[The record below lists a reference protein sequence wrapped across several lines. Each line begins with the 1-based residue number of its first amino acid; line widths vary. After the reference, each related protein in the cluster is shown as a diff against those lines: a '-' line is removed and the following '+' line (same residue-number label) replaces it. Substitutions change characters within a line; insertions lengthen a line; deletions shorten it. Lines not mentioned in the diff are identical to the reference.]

1 MEHASVHPTLRTS
14 LAAVRGLVVARR
26 AGALPRPP
34 RGTHGMVAPTRAALA
49 VGAALLLLSPA
60 IEARAQAVPRA
71 RAEAA
76 ATAFLDADVA
86 WMLPLLEAEAGDRR
100 RREAQAAASHRAL
113 TAYTDADASAQ
124 RVARLRGGAAAALD
138 ALRRSSPTVAVPPA
152 ARYDA
157 ACSVAL
163 TESGAALA
171 VTAAFAVR
179 DVAAAEEFYR
189 AHGWRVLG
197 GSNTGYVLTS
207 PDGELRAGLAST
219 LAQFRRIAE
228 DVERRGLRG
237 YDHVAACTG
246 IPDRTALLIT
256 AANPLRTETR
266 AAEATVGTPEQLPGA
281 LRAAGIGAP
290 QWRAVFDALWQAEM
304 DRLLPG
310 TPSPAPASAE
320 EASRRRANVRWLE
333 RHQAQV
339 GPRLQATS
347 TDA

>member
-1 MEHASVHPTLRTS
+1 MHPTLRTS
-14 LAAVRGLVVARR
+14 VAAVRGLVVARR
-26 AGALPRPP
+26 SGALPRPR
-34 RGTHGMVAPTRAALA
+34 RGTRGTAAPTRAALA

-113 TAYTDADASAQ
+113 TAYTDADASAR
-124 RVARLRGGAAAALD
+124 RVARLRHGAAAALD
-138 ALRRSSPTVAVPPA
+138 ALRRYSPTVAVPPA

-266 AAEATVGTPEQLPGA
+266 GAEATVGTPEQLPGA